1 MLAWVLQT
9 TILSIVFIWLV
20 HYLFNYFKD
29 TLTVPKV
36 KDLVNEPSKK
46 YKNMYQVINRQSKDN
61 LNFDES
67 AGSTPIHQ
75 LRENLLP
82 KNDGV
87 LTNPYNAL
95 ELSSSKNEMKNEM
108 KNELKN
114 FLKKQINR

>member
-1 MLAWVLQT
+1 MLAWALQT

-46 YKNMYQVINRQSKDN
+46 YKNMYQVINGQSKDN
-61 LNFDES
+61 FNFDES
-67 AGSTPIHQ
+67 TGSTPIHQ

-82 KNDGV
+82 KNDGG

-95 ELSSSKNEMKNEM
+95 ESSSSKNEM